1 MSKAEKEFNYD
12 AIAET
17 YASKVDAAPYNAL
30 YERPAMMAMLADID
44 GARILDAGCG
54 SGWYG
59 EQLLKRGAY
68 VDGVDASASM
78 VEFAR
83 QRLLDSSEAAAERLT
98 LQVADL
104 ESPLPFED
112 GRFDGIVSPL
122 VLHYM
127 RDWRPALREMKR
139 VLKPEGWL
147 LFSTH
152 HPAADAAL
160 FSTND
165 YAAVEHVVDHWDWIG
180 NVEFYRRP
188 LTEVVASVVESGF
201 SLEQLVEPMPT
212 EEFRARDPDGYAR
225 LMNQPAF
232 LIIRATHRRAD
243 WTSDPKKNKV
253 KRLNDNQNG

>member
-1 MSKAEKEFNYD
+1 LSKAKKEFNYD
-12 AIAET
+12 AIAGT

-30 YERPAMMAMLADID
+30 YERPAMMEMLPDIN

-59 EQLLKRGAY
+59 EQLLKRGAF

-83 QRLLDSSEAAAERLT
+83 QRLLDSSKAAAGRLT

-112 GRFDGIVSPL
+112 CRFDGIVSPL
-122 VLHYM
+122 VFHYM

-160 FSTND
+160 FSTKD

-212 EEFRARDPDGYAR
+212 EEFRAQDPEGYAR

-232 LIIRATHRRAD
+232 LIIKATPTRDDH
-243 WTSDPKKNKV
+243 KV
-253 KRLNDNQNG
+253 KRLNNNQNG

>member
-1 MSKAEKEFNYD
+1 MSNGKKEFNYD
-12 AIAET
+12 AIADT

-30 YERPAMMAMLADID
+30 YERPAMMAMLPDID

-59 EQLLKRGAY
+59 EQLLKRGAF

-83 QRLLDSSEAAAERLT
+83 QRLLDSSESAAERLT

-104 ESPLPFED
+104 ESGLPFED

-122 VLHYM
+122 VLHYL

-160 FSTND
+160 FSTQN
-165 YAAVEHVVDHWDWIG
+165 YAAVEHVVDHWDWVG
-180 NVEFYRRP
+180 TVEFYRRP
-188 LTEVVASVVESGF
+188 LTEVVASVIESGF
-201 SLEQLVEPMPT
+201 SLDQLVEPMPT
-212 EEFRARDPDGYAR
+212 EEFRDRDPEGYAR

-232 LIIRATHRRAD
+232 LVIRATPIRD
-243 WTSDPKKNKV
+243 DSTSDTNKT
-253 KRLNDNQNG
+253 KSKD